1 MQGRP
6 TWLDAIAGHRCL
18 AQLYDQQE
26 YQQYGDKAIPLDQYL
41 TAPPFQKARLFG
53 LDSGRATLIKY
64 RPANLK

>member
-53 LDSGRATLIKY
+53 LDSDRATLIKY
-64 RPANLK
+64 RPVNLK